1 MWFGKATKYSLSLCR
16 SPPNI
21 SFLLSSHSWTTFL
34 FQERIIL
41 HSFKSIICRL
51 CFASLCFKFSD
62 QISVTQFL
70 SFHSETAR
78 LDYHSTDHYSSF
90 ILLLI
95 KKSKIKKIISF
106 SHGQHFYNQQ
116 FSIEIQNLDKLSTH
130 CSRPSINS
138 LMLHGQLFSSSGSGM
153 SLSCA

>member
-1 MWFGKATKYSLSLCR
+1 MLFGVAKQGLYLCPKHSINSTMCMCLSKPRQHSSSSTL
-16 SPPNI
+16 SAVDDHHQIFI
-21 SFLLSSHSWTTFL
+21 SFLLSSYSWTTFL

-106 SHGQHFYNQQ
+106 SHGQHFYN
-116 FSIEIQNLDKLSTH
+116 
-130 CSRPSINS
+130 
-138 LMLHGQLFSSSGSGM
+138 
-153 SLSCA
+153 